1 MEVMH
6 HPNKPFASHKGA
18 PALGNSH
25 QHQHRGGDPNNDG
38 HQVTPALTDL
48 RHQGGSPA
56 KEGATGAN
64 TQMMKALKLFAKN
77 H

>member
-6 HPNKPFASHKGA
+6 HPNKPFASQKGA
-18 PALGNSH
+18 PAHSSQG
-25 QHQHRGGDPNNDG
+25 HQHRGGDSNNEG
-38 HQVTPALTDL
+38 HQVTPAITDL
-48 RHQGGSPA
+48 RHQGGSPS
-56 KEGATGAN
+56 KEGAAGAN